1 MAMPIVNLLRMAGA
15 LALCLLAAC
24 ALLVAL
30 MHGDAALADAGTFF
44 ALLATTLIYA
54 APLAF
59 LAALSTELLRLRQPL
74 IHVGLG
80 LAVAVIAAAVAGR
93 DAPISAAVF
102 TRGSWTLVSLVV
114 VATFAGLT
122 YWSVH
127 GRRAGWRGNR
137 TEQADEAVASAFE
150 AGSSRAIADRNIFG
164 LALWSVLALTAF
176 SAFCWLSLALGGVQ
190 QRLVADV
197 EDEGNRSLAA
207 RGHDWARFSVQDG
220 RGVLTGIAG
229 SQEAAEAA
237 QAGIRETLAPV
248 TGIPGVVAGID
259 SMVTVP
265 APAPPAAPAPAPA
278 PEPST
283 AEQSSAE
290 AASLA
295 AVHAE
300 HTESSEPSRSEPA
313 AETPPQ
319 AAPESRDT
327 AALTPPTDA
336 SSLPNEA
343 MAGSD
348 PAAEPPTAA
357 AGQERAPCSSDQLA
371 IIKSSYILFERQRAV
386 IAANYDGELERL
398 AAATRACA
406 PWALLI
412 AGRADHD
419 GDNLFNEGINRLRA
433 IAVRDELVARGVPH
447 ELLVAKAAADNDAAR
462 GQEEVAFNRRA
473 EFQLVEPSRVSR
485 DATQDPSERAENC
498 DKDLSTIMSQSI
510 IHFAT
515 GSSRVSDQSLDL
527 IDRLAAAI
535 KTCGSVVIMVEGHT
549 DLSGTL
555 QQNQQLSNR
564 RANSV
569 RELLVTAGADPTRV
583 MSRGLAAS
591 QPYDPGQTA
600 EAYALNRRIEFK
612 VSGKFTSDNTGG
624 P

>member
-24 ALLVAL
+24 GLLVAL
-30 MHGDAALADAGTFF
+30 MPGEAALADAGTFF

-80 LAVAVIAAAVAGR
+80 LAVAVIAAAVAVR
-93 DAPISAAVF
+93 NAPISSAVF

-137 TEQADEAVASAFE
+137 AEQADKAVASAFE
-150 AGSSRAIADRNIFG
+150 AGSSRAIAARNISG
-164 LALWSVLALTAF
+164 LAVWSVVALTAF

-265 APAPPAAPAPAPA
+265 APTPPAPAPA

-300 HTESSEPSRSEPA
+300 HKESSEPSRPEPA
-313 AETPPQ
+313 AETPPS
-319 AAPESRDT
+319 AAPESKDT

-336 SSLPNEA
+336 SSLPEEA
-343 MAGSD
+343 QAGSD
-348 PAAEPPTAA
+348 PAAESQTIA

-447 ELLVAKAAADNDAAR
+447 ELLVAKAAADNGAAR

-555 QQNQQLSNR
+555 QQNQQLSDR